1 MAKVTG
7 PLMSMSAS
15 GKIAD
20 SIVFSIWKGTAYV
33 RQWLKPANPQSADQG
48 DQRIVVGGTGRA
60 CGKVAVTSPY
70 NVKLSAL
77 GVIPAGQSKQSY
89 LVKYI
94 LSHYLDTMT
103 KYTAELAALTG
114 HTAYTSFQAGADTL
128 GITAFDL
135 DYATVSEY
143 NKALG
148 IMLLYKTCQALGFTG
163 SAYTVTISAMT
174 ATDVHAF
181 ITTLKSA

>member
-1 MAKVTG
+1 MARVTG
-7 PLMSMSAS
+7 PLMSVDAS
-15 GKIAD
+15 GKVAD
-20 SIVFSIWKGTAYV
+20 SIVFSKWKGINYV

-48 DQRIVVGGTGRA
+48 DQRIVIGGTGRS
-60 CGKVAVTSPY
+60 CGKVAVTSPF
-70 NVKLSAL
+70 NTKLSDK

-94 LSHYLDTMT
+94 LSHFLDTMT
-103 KYTAELAALTG
+103 KYTAELANVTG

-135 DYATVSEY
+135 DYAAVAEY

-148 IMLLYKTCQALGFTG
+148 IFLLFKTAQALGFTG
-163 SAYTVTISAMT
+163 SPYTVTLSSLT
-174 ATDVHAF
+174 KTSVHAF
-181 ITTLKSA
+181 ITKLKAV